1 MNTNFEEY
9 NAEKIYRLQEYWD
22 YYSESKLKEIPTKSY
37 TVFIPFTIQN
47 QVIKILT
54 AQRLNVT
61 IYPNQFETVGGSIE
75 ETDEGIFKAAK
86 RECKEETSYEPEDK
100 RMQLILNHQYLSN
113 NKNGT
118 QLFVKGIHEYTQVEK
133 RIQIYTFLYYVY
145 PKEYNKFINNE
156 PDKASTRKW
165 MTLSEAKHELF
176 TPTIHYYKEEI
187 FNKYIPAYWE
197 EFTRKGSVCT
207 KSKFC
212 KEEMI
217 YRSMDDK

>member
-9 NAEKIYRLQEYWD
+9 NEEKIYRLQEYWD
-22 YYSESKLKEIPTKSY
+22 HYSEPKLKEIPTKSY

-47 QVIKILT
+47 QVVKILV

-86 RECKEETSYEPEDK
+86 RECREETSYEPEDK

-118 QLFVKGIHEYTQVEK
+118 QLFVKGIHEHTQVEK

-145 PKEYNKFINNE
+145 PKEYSKFINNE

-217 YRSMDDK
+217 Y